1 MPRPPISRAHPW
13 TPSRG
18 AFAGRTF
25 TSERQY
31 RNALAR
37 EKGFRSWAEQQR
49 APRRIRAT
57 GDLAGLHR
65 SEREARRA
73 AFDALSLMR
82 REGLSLRAAAE
93 RAGTTP
99 AAVLRHAGP
108 ALERENGRYRAKR
121 GDRLLR
127 VMAVLG
133 TGGVT
138 HEVELRGSRQA
149 SLVGE
154 HWAAVK
160 HYLLTGDV
168 SLLAAFDGVVVA
180 GIALETDPEVIDE
193 WERRG
198 ELEIDDIYDLTT

>member
-1 MPRPPISRAHPW
+1 L
-13 TPSRG
+13 
-18 AFAGRTF
+18 FAGQTF

-37 EKGFRSWAEQQR
+37 AKGFRSWAEQQR
-49 APRRIRAT
+49 SPRRVPHSEQ
-57 GDLAGLHR
+57 LSGLRR

-73 AFDALSLMR
+73 ALDALALMR
-82 REGLSLRAAAE
+82 REGLSLRAAAQQ
-93 RAGTTP
+93 AGTTS

-108 ALERENGRYRAKR
+108 ALEQAKGRYRAKP

-133 TGGVT
+133 PQGVM
-138 HEVELRGSRQA
+138 HEVELRRSRQA

-154 HWAAVK
+154 HWAAIQ
-160 HYLLTGDV
+160 HYLRTGDD
-168 SLLAAFDGVVVA
+168 SRLIALDGKVVA
-180 GIALETDPEVIDE
+180 GIPLETDPEMVDE

-198 ELEIDDIYDLTT
+198 ELEIDDIYDLTS